1 MSNQIQKVSA
11 LSTSQVSFS
20 EARKQ
25 GKTMN
30 VAYVQYKPAG
40 AKRTTRLI
48 AQTPKMFCP
57 FGANYYN
64 PNNEKIDMPKYSVA
78 FSLKKDEGK
87 INQLRA
93 FLESLDE
100 AIIDEAMKNKAWL
113 KLLKIKKPVRAVLEN
128 VYSGV
133 VKEARDEKYPP
144 TFVAKVPIDW
154 NNSALKLD
162 LYDKSQN
169 NLHVTFD
176 NIEEMLPKLSEM
188 RALIHV
194 SHIWFVG
201 GKFGVAL
208 KLVQGIVYQKE
219 SISGFAFCDESDN
232 EEEEAVEEEEEEDE
246 EEVVEIEVSDDE
258 SDDDE

>member
-11 LSTSQVSFS
+11 LSTSQVAFS

-30 VAYVQYKPAG
+30 VAYVQYKPKG
-40 AKRTTRLI
+40 AKRSTRLI

-87 INQLRA
+87 VSQLRK
-93 FLESLDE
+93 FLEDLDTMV
-100 AIIDEAMKNKAWL
+100 IDEAMKNKNWL
-113 KLLKIKKPVRAVLEN
+113 KLLKVKKPVRAVLEN
-128 VYSGV
+128 VYSGII
-133 VKEARDEKYPP
+133 KESRDEKYPP
-144 TFVAKVPIDW
+144 TFVSKVPIDW
-154 NNSALKLD
+154 NNSSLKLD

-169 NLHVTFD
+169 NLHATFD
-176 NIEEMLPKLSEM
+176 NIEELLPKLSEM

-208 KLVQGIVYQKE
+208 KLVQGIVYQRE
-219 SISGFAFCDESDN
+219 SISGFAFCDESDT
-232 EEEEAVEEEEEEDE
+232 EEDAVVEEEEEED
-246 EEVVEIEVSDDE
+246 EVVEIEVSDDE
-258 SDDDE
+258 DSDDE